1 MDTQILREEVD
12 MLDNM
17 IAQVSGQV
25 EEAQA
30 NLNKLTTVRD
40 ALQTCVDDDEQ
51 LQLKLVED

>member
-17 IAQVSGQV
+17 IGQV
-25 EEAQA
+25 KGQLEEAQA
-30 NLNKLTTVRD
+30 NLTKLETVRE

-51 LQLKLVED
+51 LQLVFVED

>member
-17 IAQVSGQV
+17 IGQV
-25 EEAQA
+25 KGQLEEAQA
-30 NLNKLTTVRD
+30 NLTKLETVRE